1 MDIFKAIERRRSIR
15 NYQDREI
22 EEDKIFKILEAA
34 RQAPSAS
41 NRQEWRFVVVRD
53 KAAKSKLCQAAKRQ
67 AFVDQAP
74 VIIACCAETDN
85 HVMTCGQPCY
95 AINLAIAIDHMT
107 LAAVALGL
115 GSCWIGAFYEAEVK
129 KILGIPENIRVVE
142 MLALGYP
149 SEEPSISKDRL
160 PLEKVVAFDKWYFS
174 Q

>member
-1 MDIFKAIERRRSIR
+1 
-15 NYQDREI
+15 
-22 EEDKIFKILEAA
+22 
-34 RQAPSAS
+34 
-41 NRQEWRFVVVRD
+41 
-53 KAAKSKLCQAAKRQ
+53 
-67 AFVDQAP
+67 
-74 VIIACCAETDN
+74 
-85 HVMTCGQPCY
+85 MTCGQPCY

-149 SEEPSISKDRL
+149 SKEPLISKDRL